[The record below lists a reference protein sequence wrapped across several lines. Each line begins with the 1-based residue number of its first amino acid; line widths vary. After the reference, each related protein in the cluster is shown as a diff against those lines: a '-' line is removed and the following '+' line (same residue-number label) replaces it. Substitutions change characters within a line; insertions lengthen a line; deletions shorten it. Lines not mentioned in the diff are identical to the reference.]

1 MFFRPLFPSH
11 PDSNRILTSIYP
23 GVSDLLDDFC
33 STIDGMTHG
42 RLLVM
47 TDDVCFRPNASSSLR
62 TAAAPSLFDFGRTL
76 KYLYSE
82 GLIAR
87 LFILTTNPQPLQST
101 LLPLVL

>member
-47 TDDVCFRPNASSSLR
+47 TDDVCFCPNASSSLR

-87 LFILTTNPQPLQST
+87 LFILTTNPQPLQSI

>member
-47 TDDVCFRPNASSSLR
+47 TDDVCFRQNASSSLR
-62 TAAAPSLFDFGRTL
+62 TAAAPSLFDF
-76 KYLYSE
+76 
-82 GLIAR
+82 AR

>member
-47 TDDVCFRPNASSSLR
+47 TDDVCFRQNASSSLR